1 MVTLNDTEPADTTKF
16 RLIGKSVL
24 SYRFI
29 IPHAEKLF
37 VGDILKITDTAKGYS
52 FYAKVSD
59 LVHESNFADE
69 RWDTRPF
76 SEQFYGLGE
85 DVFIGVEAVPLGFV
99 DENGTFRKPR
109 TVPTKF
115 SSVTIPETKDF
126 GFLTRVMGDIEV
138 GVMRTGQGVLKDVPV
153 RIPSKVLPQH
163 MGVFATTGMGKS
175 NFMKTFCASCM
186 KMQKFGLLMVDPHG
200 EYVRGGQSSTGDR
213 TLGLVHYNAGMDGLC
228 VFTISETDRK
238 KYLLNSLWLDYDDFR
253 MTDLALLYDI
263 SQAQRDVIETLD
275 EFEGNEIIPFFLQ
288 ANVDTLQDEVK
299 QDRYAGPYPH
309 IANKLAAFH
318 PGTLSVIQRRLKNI
332 VQGNRK
338 FFRESGSCI
347 PEILRHLHD
356 NKVVLID
363 IPRMGERS
371 ELFILS
377 MITRRIMQDHRKS
390 AEEFG
395 VETEPAEQKKVLI
408 TIEEAQRVLGA
419 GGSSTQVFRECAMEG
434 RKFGVGLCV
443 VTQQP
448 KNVDPK
454 VLAQIN
460 TFVVM
465 GLGDRG
471 DRDIIMGSAKQ
482 DLSKMEIEIQTLDQ
496 GEAIISTIGIPFPVS
511 TRIHRFEDY
520 VSGLNREKTKKISE
534 GLDPGFHGISGTGP
548 GFS

>member
-1 MVTLNDTEPADTTKF
+1 
-16 RLIGKSVL
+16 
-24 SYRFI
+24 
-29 IPHAEKLF
+29 
-37 VGDILKITDTAKGYS
+37 
-52 FYAKVSD
+52 
-59 LVHESNFADE
+59 SNFADE

-76 SEQFYGLGE
+76 SEHFYGLGE

-99 DENGTFRKPR
+99 DENGIFRKPR

-115 SSVTIPETKDF
+115 STVKIPGTEDF
-126 GFLTRVMGDIEV
+126 AFLTKVMGDIEV
-138 GVMRTGQGVLKDVPV
+138 GVMRTGQGVLKDLPV
-153 RIPSKVLPQH
+153 KIPSRVLPQH

-200 EYVRGGQSSTGDR
+200 EYVRGGQSSTGER
-213 TLGLVHYNAGMDGLC
+213 TLGLVHYSAGMDGLA

-238 KYLLNSLWLDYDDFR
+238 KYSLNSLWLDYDDFR
-253 MTDLALLYDI
+253 MTDLALLYDL
-263 SQAQRDVIETLD
+263 SPAQWDVVESLE
-275 EFEGNEIIPFFLQ
+275 EFPGTEVIPFFLK
-288 ANVDTLQDEVK
+288 ANVGTLQEEVRGT
-299 QDRYAGPYPH
+299 QYTGPYPK
-309 IANKLAAFH
+309 IADKLAAYH
-318 PGTLSVIQRRLKNI
+318 PGTLEVIQRRLKNI

-347 PEILRHLHD
+347 PEILRYLHD

-371 ELFILS
+371 ELFVLS
-377 MITRRIMQDHRKS
+377 MITRKIMQAHRIS

-395 VETEPAEQKKVLI
+395 IDTEPTEQKKVLI

-419 GGSSTQVFRECAMEG
+419 GGSSTQIFRECAMEG

-448 KNVDPK
+448 KNIDQK

-511 TRIHRFEDY
+511 TRIHKFEDY
-520 VSGLNREKTKKISE
+520 VEGLNKEKKQRISD
-534 GLDPGFHGISGTGP
+534 GLAT

>member
-1 MVTLNDTEPADTTKF
+1 MNLNDTDTADATKF

-29 IPHAEKLF
+29 IPHKENLF
-37 VGDILKITDTAKGYS
+37 VGDILKITDAVKGYA
-52 FYAKVSD
+52 FYAKVID

-69 RWDTRPF
+69 KWDTRPF
-76 SEQFYGLGE
+76 AEHFYGLGE
-85 DVFIGVEAVPLGFV
+85 DVFLGVEAVPLGFV
-99 DENGTFRKPR
+99 DEKGIFRKPR

-115 SSVTIPETKDF
+115 SQVTVPEAGDF
-126 GFLTRVMGDIEV
+126 AFLTKVMGDIEV

-153 RIPSKVLPQH
+153 KIHSRVLPQH

-186 KMQKFGLLMVDPHG
+186 KVQQFGLLMVDPHG
-200 EYVRGGQSSTGDR
+200 EYVRGGQSSTGER
-213 TLGLVHYNAGMDGLC
+213 TLGLVHYTAGKDGLA
-228 VFTISETDRK
+228 VFTISEADRK
-238 KYLLNSLWLDYDDFR
+238 KYGLNSLWLDYDDFR
-253 MTDLALLYDI
+253 MTDLHLLYEL
-263 SQAQRDVIETLD
+263 SQAQHDVIESLE
-275 EFEGNEIIPFFLQ
+275 EFDGKEVIPFFLQ
-288 ANVDTLQDEVK
+288 ANTDTLQDTVK
-299 QDRYAGPYPH
+299 AGTYAGPFPA
-309 IANKLAAFH
+309 IAEKLGAFH
-318 PGTLSVIQRRLKNI
+318 PGTLGVIQRRIRNI
-332 VQGNRK
+332 VAGNRK
-338 FFRESGSCI
+338 FFRESGSCVT
-347 PEILRHLHD
+347 EILKFLHE

-371 ELFILS
+371 ELFVLS
-377 MITRRIMQDHRKS
+377 MITRRIMQAHRKS

-395 VETEPAEQKKVLI
+395 AETGPAGQKKVLI

-448 KNVDPK
+448 KNIDQK

-471 DRDIIMGSAKQ
+471 DREIIMGSAKQ

-496 GEAIISTIGIPFPVS
+496 GDAIISTIGIPFPVS
-511 TRIHRFEDY
+511 TRIHYYEDY
-520 VSGLNREKTKKISE
+520 IAGLNGEKKKDIRA
-534 GLDPGFHGISGTGP
+534 GLES

>member
-1 MVTLNDTEPADTTKF
+1 MKTSLVIYMVTLNDIETTDTTKF
-16 RLIGKSVL
+16 RLIGRSVL

-29 IPHAEKLF
+29 IPHSAQLF

-76 SEQFYGLGE
+76 SEHFYGLGE
-85 DVFIGVEAVPLGFV
+85 DVFIGVVAVPLGFV
-99 DENGTFRKPR
+99 DEHGVFKKPR
-109 TVPTKF
+109 TLPTKF
-115 SSVTIPETKDF
+115 SEVTIPGTEDF
-126 GFLTRVMGDIEV
+126 AFLTKVMGDIEV
-138 GVMRTGQGVLKDVPV
+138 GVMRTGQGVLRDIHVK
-153 RIPSKVLPQH
+153 IPSRVLPQH

-175 NFMKTFCASCM
+175 NFMKTFWASCM
-186 KMQKFGLLMVDPHG
+186 KMQKFGLLVVDPHG
-200 EYVRGGQSSTGDR
+200 EYVRGGQSSTGER
-213 TLGLVHYNAGMDGLC
+213 TLGLVHYSAGMDGLC
-228 VFTISETDRK
+228 IFTISETDRK
-238 KYLLNSLWLDYDDFR
+238 KYSLNSLWLDYDDFR
-253 MTDLALLYDI
+253 MTDLNLLYDL
-263 SQAQRDVIETLD
+263 SQAQRDVVESLD
-275 EFEGNEIIPFFLQ
+275 DFSGNEIIPFFLQ
-288 ANVDTLQDEVK
+288 ANVETLQDEVR
-299 QDRYAGPYPH
+299 QHQYTGPYPE
-309 IANKLAAFH
+309 IADKLGAFQ
-318 PGTLSVIQRRLKNI
+318 PGTLVVIQRRLRNI

-338 FFRESGSCI
+338 FFRESGSSVS
-347 PEILRHLHD
+347 EILSHLHD

-371 ELFILS
+371 ELFVLS
-377 MITRRIMQDHRKS
+377 MITRRIMQAHRIS

-395 VETEPAEQKKVLI
+395 VETEPTEQKKVLI
-408 TIEEAQRVLGA
+408 TIEEAQRVLA
-419 GGSSTQVFRECAMEG
+419 SGGSSTQVFRECAMEG

-443 VTQQP
+443 ITQQP

-482 DLSKMEIEIQTLDQ
+482 DLSKMEIEIQTLDR

-520 VSGLNREKTKKISE
+520 ITELNREKRPKITD
-534 GLDPGFHGISGTGP
+534 GLATGF
-548 GFS
+548 

>member
-1 MVTLNDTEPADTTKF
+1 MNLSDTDNADTTKF

-29 IPHAEKLF
+29 IPHAENLF
-37 VGDILKITDTAKGYS
+37 VGDILKITDATKGYS
-52 FYAKVSD
+52 FYAKVND

-69 RWDTRPF
+69 KWDTRPF
-76 SEQFYGLGE
+76 SEHFYGLGE

-99 DENGTFRKPR
+99 DEKGIFRKPR

-115 SSVTIPETKDF
+115 STVTVPEAKDF
-126 GFLTRVMGDIEV
+126 AFLTKVMGDIEV

-153 RIPSKVLPQH
+153 KIHSRVLPQH

-186 KMQKFGLLMVDPHG
+186 KVQKFGLLMVDPHG
-200 EYVRGGQSSTGDR
+200 EYVRGGQSSTGER
-213 TLGLVHYNAGMDGLC
+213 TLGLVHYTAGKDGLA
-228 VFTISETDRK
+228 VFTISEADRK
-238 KYLLNSLWLDYDDFR
+238 KYGLNSLWLDYDDFR
-253 MTDLALLYDI
+253 MTDLNLLYDL
-263 SQAQRDVIETLD
+263 SQAQHDVIESL
-275 EFEGNEIIPFFLQ
+275 EEYSGNEIIPFFLQ

-299 QDRYAGPYPH
+299 ADRYTGPFPR
-309 IANKLAAFH
+309 IANKLGAFH
-318 PGTLSVIQRRLKNI
+318 PGTLQVIQRRIKNI
-332 VQGNRK
+332 VSGNRK
-338 FFRESGSCI
+338 FFRESGSCV
-347 PEILRHLHD
+347 PEILKFLHD

-371 ELFILS
+371 ELFVLS
-377 MITRRIMQDHRKS
+377 MITRRIMQAHRKS

-395 VETEPAEQKKVLI
+395 TETEPTEQKKVLI

-448 KNVDPK
+448 RNIDQK

-471 DRDIIMGSAKQ
+471 DREIIMGSAKQ
-482 DLSKMEIEIQTLDQ
+482 DLSNMEIEIQTLDQ
-496 GEAIISTIGIPFPVS
+496 GDAILSTIGIPFPVS
-511 TRIHRFEDY
+511 TRIHEYEEYIARLNTEKKKDIRQGLG
-520 VSGLNREKTKKISE
+520 SG
-534 GLDPGFHGISGTGP
+534 F
-548 GFS
+548 

>member
-1 MVTLNDTEPADTTKF
+1 MKIVTRQNSGSSAGACSRTGL
-16 RLIGKSVL
+16 L
-24 SYRFI
+24 SPIR
-29 IPHAEKLF
+29 HSLF

-76 SEQFYGLGE
+76 SEHFYGLGE

-99 DENGTFRKPR
+99 DEHGIFRKPR
-109 TVPTKF
+109 TLPTKF
-115 SSVTIPETKDF
+115 SEVKIPETEDF
-126 GFLTRVMGDIEV
+126 AFLTKVMGDIEV
-138 GVMRTGQGVLKDVPV
+138 GVMRTGQGVLKDIKVK
-153 RIPSKVLPQH
+153 IPSKVLPQH

-186 KMQKFGLLMVDPHG
+186 KMQKFGLLVVDPHG
-200 EYVRGGQSSTGDR
+200 EYVRGGQSSTGER
-213 TLGLVHYNAGMDGLC
+213 TSGLVHYTAGRDGLV

-238 KYLLNSLWLDYDDFR
+238 KYSLNSLWLDYDDFR
-253 MTDLALLYDI
+253 MTDLNLLYDL
-263 SQAQRDVIETLD
+263 SQAQRDVVESLE
-275 EFEGNEIIPFFLQ
+275 EFSGNEVIPFFLR
-288 ANVDTLQDEVK
+288 ANVETA
-299 QDRYAGPYPH
+299 AGRGESRNVYR
-309 IANKLAAFH
+309 AV
-318 PGTLSVIQRRLKNI
+318 PGDCRQTRGIPARAPSSSSSAGSKTSCRAT
-332 VQGNRK
+332 GNSSARPVPA
-338 FFRESGSCI
+338 S
-347 PEILRHLHD
+347 PEILTHLHD

-371 ELFILS
+371 ELFVLS
-377 MITRRIMQDHRKS
+377 MITRRIMQAHRKS

-395 VETEPAEQKKVLI
+395 CETEPVEQKKVLI

-419 GGSSTQVFRECAMEG
+419 GGSSTQIFRECAMEG

-448 KNVDPK
+448 KNIDQK

-511 TRIHRFEDY
+511 TRIHYYEDY
-520 VSGLNREKTKKISE
+520 IEGLNKEQKRDIRD
-534 GLDPGFHGISGTGP
+534 GLPTGF
-548 GFS
+548 

>member
-1 MVTLNDTEPADTTKF
+1 MVTLNAIEHEEETKF
-16 RLIGKSVL
+16 RLIGRSVL

-29 IPHAEKLF
+29 IPHTGNLF
-37 VGDILKITDTAKGYS
+37 VGDILKISDTTKGYS

-69 RWDTRPF
+69 KWDTRPF
-76 SEQFYGLGE
+76 SEHFYGLGE

-99 DENGTFRKPR
+99 DEKGIFRKPR

-115 SSVTIPETKDF
+115 SSVTVPQAADF
-126 GFLTRVMGDIEV
+126 AFLTRVMGDIEV

-153 RIPSKVLPQH
+153 KIHSRVLPQH

-186 KMQKFGLLMVDPHG
+186 KVQQFGLLVVDPHG
-200 EYVRGGQSSTGDR
+200 EYVRGGQSGTGER
-213 TLGLVHYNAGMDGLC
+213 TLGLVHYTAGKDGLV
-228 VFTISETDRK
+228 VFTISEADRK
-238 KYLLNSLWLDYDDFR
+238 RYGLFSLWLDYDDFR
-253 MTDLALLYDI
+253 LTDLNLLYEL
-263 SQAQRDVIETLD
+263 SQAQRDLIESLED
-275 EFEGNEIIPFFLQ
+275 FDGREIIPFFVQ
-288 ANVDTLQDEVK
+288 ADMESLPDAVK
-299 QDRYAGPYPH
+299 AGTYGGPFPAIADRLG
-309 IANKLAAFH
+309 AFH
-318 PGTLSVIQRRLKNI
+318 PGTLQVIQRRIRNI

-338 FFRESGSCI
+338 FFRESGSCV
-347 PEILRHLHD
+347 PEILTHLHD

-371 ELFILS
+371 ELFVLS
-377 MITRRIMQDHRKS
+377 MITRRIMQAHRKS

-395 VETEPAEQKKVLI
+395 MDPDQKEQKKVLI

-419 GGSSTQVFRECAMEG
+419 GGSSTQIFRECAMEG

-448 KNVDPK
+448 KNIDQK

-471 DRDIIMGSAKQ
+471 DREILMGSAKQ
-482 DLSKMEIEIQTLDQ
+482 DLSRMEIEIQTLDQ
-496 GEAIISTIGIPFPVS
+496 GDAIISTIGIPFPVS
-511 TRIHRFEDY
+511 TRIHYYEDY
-520 VSGLNREKTKKISE
+520 ISGLNKERNRDIRQ
-534 GLDPGFHGISGTGP
+534 GLGTG
-548 GFS
+548 F